1 MAFVDEETNVGGGN
15 TATVLV
21 PAAAAAGDRLLIQL
35 TMTSDVSTSA
45 TAGLT
50 QIGLSSPSTAGTGF
64 MEHWT
69 GVVTSGGVLDPGDT
83 ISIPLTSNAP
93 WSIICAAYDPADV
106 LGFFSNYAANANDS
120 TVTTPSGT
128 TLGPCIATHW
138 YGVISN
144 LPGITTPITWT
155 DHASTTKRAEV
166 CNLLATGGNFRE
178 GLGMMADEVIASAG
192 AVAGR
197 LATPSELVRGQG
209 VLILLGTTVD
219 QPVANAGTDDS
230 MAAGATEALNGTM
243 SDGGGAGGPYTPL
256 TWRIISDTSG
266 GASLSS
272 TSVEDPD
279 LTAGPNGGTIVLGF
293 KGEDSAGIESDE
305 DTVTITV
312 VGAEDTAVPNAD
324 GTVTGWIPSTGTDI
338 YPLLAEQRRHLR
350 NESGHADGAPPA
362 APAVADQPVR
372 AGRRSRVQLPRI
384 AGERLVR
391 FGGGEADRGR
401 VDDHRDLGPGLDRR
415 RFGAAGQPGAHA
427 CRDRVDH
434 RRGRPRRVRRSDGGA
449 LMAEVRVH
457 EMVLARTETA
467 ASGTRVR
474 VHEMSLVRTPAP
486 APPAV
491 VRVHGMWLTRN
502 QAAPSL
508 DGGIFAVDANGVWVE
523 ADILGISNGQWA

>member
-338 YPLLAEQRRHLR
+338 YPLLADNNDATYATSPDTPTAHPLRHPLSLI
-350 NESGHADGAPPA
+350 NPSGPGDGLAFSCR
-362 APAVADQPVR
+362 V
-372 AGRRSRVQLPRI
+372 SRVNASSASVVVKLIEGASTII
-384 AGERLVR
+384 ATSAPVSI
-391 FGGGEADRGR
+391 
-401 VDDHRDLGPGLDRR
+401 
-415 RFGAAGQPGAHA
+415 AAGSVQQVNLVLTPAEIA
-427 CRDRVDH
+427 SITDEDDL
-434 RRGRPRRVRRSDGGA
+434 DGY
-449 LMAEVRVH
+449 AEV
-457 EMVLARTETA
+457 TA
-467 ASGTRVR
+467 V
-474 VHEMSLVRTPAP
+474 P
-486 APPAV
+486 
-491 VRVHGMWLTRN
+491 
-502 QAAPSL
+502 
-508 DGGIFAVDANGVWVE
+508 
-523 ADILGISNGQWA
+523 